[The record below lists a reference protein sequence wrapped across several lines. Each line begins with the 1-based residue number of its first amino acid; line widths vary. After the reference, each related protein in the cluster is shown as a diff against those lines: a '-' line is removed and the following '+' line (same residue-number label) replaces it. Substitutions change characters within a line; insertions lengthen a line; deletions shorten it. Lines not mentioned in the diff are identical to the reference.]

1 MARAASPAKCGA
13 VGVWRWEIT
22 EDAADDLDGIW
33 DYVYS
38 YSGSVEQ
45 ADALIDGFEEL
56 FNAMCRNPYA
66 RPVYQFPLGYVP
78 AHEYRSA
85 NHGRYKAFYRIDE
98 SHEIVL
104 IYRVRHIASDF
115 TRVAL

>member
-1 MARAASPAKCGA
+1 M
-13 VGVWRWEIT
+13 WRWEIT
-22 EDAADDLDGIW
+22 EDAAGDLDDIW

-38 YSGSVEQ
+38 YSGSAEH
-45 ADALIDGFEEL
+45 ADALLDGLEGQFD
-56 FNAMCRNPYA
+56 AVCRNPYA
-66 RPVYQFPLGYVP
+66 HPVYQFPQGYVP

-85 NHGRYKAFYRIDE
+85 NYGRYKAFFRIDE
-98 SHEIVL
+98 PREVVL